1 LVLFFK
7 EKYNK
12 LYIFII
18 DFINYKNKELTLGL
32 LVVGSVALDSVATP
46 FDKVEDALGGS
57 ATFISLA
64 SSYFGGPV
72 YLVGTVGEDFPKKYI
87 NLLAKHEIDLEGLQ
101 IVPGKTFRWSGKY
114 HYDLNVRD
122 TLLTELNVFE
132 KFDPVIPEKF
142 RKAQFVCL
150 GNIDPVLQM
159 KVLDQMINPQFV
171 VCDTMN
177 YWIEGRKPELIKL
190 LKRVS
195 VLIINDSE
203 ARLLADEPNLVKA
216 AKMIR
221 AMGPQILIIKKGEHG
236 ALLFME
242 NTVFSAPAYPMEMI
256 FDPTGAG
263 DTFAGGF
270 IGYLHKTN
278 DLNPENMK
286 RAVIYGSAMASF
298 CVEQFSTGGL
308 EQLSQVK
315 IKERF
320 REFLKLSRFDE
331 KD

>member
-1 LVLFFK
+1 
-7 EKYNK
+7 
-12 LYIFII
+12 
-18 DFINYKNKELTLGL
+18 
-32 LVVGSVALDSVATP
+32 VALDTVVTP

-57 ATFISLA
+57 STFISIA
-64 SSYFGGPV
+64 ASYFAGPV

-87 NLLAKHEIDLEGLQ
+87 DILKKHEIDLAGLQ

-114 HYDLNVRD
+114 QYDLNIRD

-142 RKAQFVCL
+142 RKAQFICL

-159 KVLDQMINPQFV
+159 KVLDQMDDPQFV
-171 VCDTMN
+171 VCDTMD
-177 YWIEGRKPELIKL
+177 YWIEGRKNELIKL
-190 LKRVS
+190 LKRIS

-203 ARLLADEPNLVKA
+203 ARLLANEPNIVKA

-221 AMGPQILIIKKGEHG
+221 AMGPRILIIKKGEHG
-236 ALLFME
+236 ALLFTE
-242 NTVFSAPAYPMEMI
+242 DTVFSAPAYPMEMI
-256 FDPTGAG
+256 NDPTGAG

-278 DLNPENMK
+278 DLSSENMK
-286 RAVIYGSAMASF
+286 CAVIYGSTMASF

-308 EQLSQVK
+308 EQLSDLK

-331 KD
+331 KV